1 MSSENKIMETKFENW
16 PNDNLFSIQHVI
28 EESFTRINV
37 KKPNAEC
44 YQIIYVFSGSLNII
58 SNGISY
64 TANAG
69 DTAFLEKNSVQQ
81 YYSDGPIHIIF
92 TNFCGPL
99 SEEITDCLKSASKPV
114 YQSFNSGEFLRDII
128 YRCRKEPEIK
138 TRIAYSIGK
147 ITNILYSMYET
158 GIIIPEKGENQ
169 YAGQTTAAFIKVVI
183 DRHLDKFYTNSEL
196 ALFMKCSVS
205 TMLRQFKKE
214 FGITPMKY
222 QESLKLE
229 EIKKRLKSSPYSIK
243 EISQQLGFCEQSYLS
258 SFFKKH
264 AGISAKEY
272 REECKK
278 RQF

>member
-1 MSSENKIMETKFENW
+1 MRSENRIMETKFENW

-28 EESFTRINV
+28 EASFTRINV
-37 KKPNAEC
+37 QKPNAEC

-64 TANAG
+64 TASAG
-69 DTAFLEKNSVQQ
+69 DTAFLEKNSVHQ

-214 FGITPMKY
+214 FGMTPMKY

-229 EIKKRLKSSPYSIK
+229 EIKKGSKAVPIPLKK
-243 EISQQLGFCEQSYLS
+243 
-258 SFFKKH
+258 
-264 AGISAKEY
+264 
-272 REECKK
+272 
-278 RQF
+278 